1 MTHVGVESCCWW
13 GDIKLLNQLTHL
25 LKLQPLN
32 NLSEAIQC
40 TEKCKTQFFQA
51 YRKETQAMFS
61 KFTGTELEEVPS
73 SPTGPCVREQ
83 QCEHPQKHQF
93 ASEPTAPNF
102 PCLPCPGAGYPVLS
116 GWRGQTWRKMNS
128 SSKASRRLAENGIVW
143 EGNFTTLW
151 QIQAFKQLAAP
162 QTHQPQPVPTARR
175 CLSCQN
181 KGLMQ
186 TRTPCRH
193 LSKTTP
199 GGTGVATDGCQGMRQ
214 HQASTQEHFPQ
225 VLS

>member
-1 MTHVGVESCCWW
+1 
-13 GDIKLLNQLTHL
+13 
-25 LKLQPLN
+25 
-32 NLSEAIQC
+32 
-40 TEKCKTQFFQA
+40 
-51 YRKETQAMFS
+51 
-61 KFTGTELEEVPS
+61 
-73 SPTGPCVREQ
+73 
-83 QCEHPQKHQF
+83 
-93 ASEPTAPNF
+93 
-102 PCLPCPGAGYPVLS
+102 
-116 GWRGQTWRKMNS
+116 MNS

-199 GGTGVATDGCQGMRQ
+199 GGTGVATDGSGDEATPGKHTGTLPPSALLTSDYFYPTGFPKPSIVSVI
-214 HQASTQEHFPQ
+214 HQPTMKLFQLLILSPLKAVHFLQPSPAIPKVYYQ
-225 VLS
+225 ISEQL